1 MPINTIGSSE
11 CKSAF
16 FSIREKIKEQEET
29 IQQLQAQVLSLK
41 LNTQEQSAR
50 MKQSQGSLSMLE
62 NQNRVLK
69 GLIVA
74 SIAITL
80 LALRR

>member
-1 MPINTIGSSE
+1 MRG
-11 CKSAF
+11 
-16 FSIREKIKEQEET
+16 KIDEQKKT

-50 MKQSQGSLSMLE
+50 MKQCQGSLSMLE